1 MTDGS
6 FTADV
11 AAIRDRA
18 RQKTGQR
25 PVTDDPAVRRML
37 EHRVPGQALAGEQV
51 LAGEEEHADD
61 LAGLL
66 GA

>member
-1 MTDGS
+1 MADGS
-6 FTADV
+6 FTADI

-37 EHRVPGQALAGEQV
+37 EHRVLERVPAGEK
-51 LAGEEEHADD
+51 EHADD
-61 LAGLL
+61 LAGLR

>member
-6 FTADV
+6 FTADI

-18 RQKTGQR
+18 RQKTRQR
-25 PVTDDPAVRRML
+25 PVTDDPAVRRTL
-37 EHRVPGQALAGEQV
+37 EHRVRARARASEQV
-51 LAGEEEHADD
+51 RASEEEHTDD

>member
-1 MTDGS
+1 MADGS
-6 FTADV
+6 FSADI

-37 EHRVPGQALAGEQV
+37 EHRVLENRLLDRV
-51 LAGEEEHADD
+51 RAGEEEQADD
-61 LAGLL
+61 LAGLR